1 MEPRD
6 RRFLSDDHIYR
17 DLALC
22 LGLLAISGP
31 ILSSL
36 SASSRID
43 AYLFAAFLV
52 FALFQIT
59 RRATN
64 RAIGLVLGIA
74 AVAGEIANAATT
86 DSPALN
92 AGPVVATGLF
102 MGFVVWQVLAD
113 VLTGSRGSS
122 ERVFGSIAVYFL
134 LGVLFAHVH
143 AFVALV
149 DRDAYALSSGLAAE
163 LTSSDAGRAIDIFTY
178 FSFVTMSTLGY
189 GDLTPVSAVARA
201 LAWIQAVLGQL
212 YLAVTVAAL
221 VGIHISE
228 KRR

>member
-17 DLALC
+17 DLALG

-74 AVAGEIANAATT
+74 AVAGGLANAATT

-92 AGPVVATGLF
+92 AGPVVVTGLF

-113 VLTGSRGSS
+113 VLTGLRSSS
-122 ERVFGSIAVYFL
+122 ERVFGSIAVYLL

-149 DRDAYALSSGLAAE
+149 DRDAFALSSGLAAE
-163 LTSSDAGRAIDIFTY
+163 LASSDAWRATDIFTY

-201 LAWIQAVLGQL
+201 LAWIQAVVGQL